1 MKRERYMYGARGE
14 QYGIWNTGRKCWQ
27 FGICEDTPMLA
38 EARLVQK
45 IGDDAKKWRFEV
57 RVLPVEMRRAKPEPL
72 LLAELQRKDAE
83 LKRLKRSLRHGRWKL
98 TRPGELTATYECSE
112 CGRRVTVDP
121 RAGSVE
127 KCYPFCHCGARMNE
141 EASG

>member
-1 MKRERYMYGARGE
+1 MKRERYMYGVRGE
-14 QYGIWNTGRKCWQ
+14 QYGIWNTGKKCWQ

-45 IGDDAKKWRFEV
+45 IGDNAKKWRFEA

-72 LLAELQRKDAE
+72 LMAELQRKDAE
-83 LKRLKRSLRHGRWKL
+83 LKRLKRSLRQGRWFDAENDNGR
-98 TRPGELTATYECSE
+98 TVWHCS
-112 CGRRVTVDP
+112 CCDYPVAVI
-121 RAGSVE
+121 AG
-127 KCYPFCHCGARMNE
+127 YPAYHFCPNCGAKMDE